1 MPAGARAGSRFG
13 QYELRRLLGV
23 GGMGEVYEAYDT
35 VRDRVVAL
43 KLLAVELAG
52 SPTYVERFRRES
64 RTAARLQEP
73 HVIPVHDWGEV
84 DGVLYI
90 DMRLVRGR
98 DLKAHLHERGPLTPA
113 QAVAVVEQIA
123 AALDAAHESGL
134 VHRDIKPA
142 NILLTGDFFA
152 YLVDFGIAHT
162 DSDAQ
167 LTVTGSAIGSFAYMA
182 PERFEHDAAVTTSA
196 DIYALACVLYES
208 LTGRIPFTTD
218 SNLATIRAHMLTPPP
233 RPSHRPGV
241 PASFDRVIATGMA
254 KDVPD
259 RYISA
264 GQLAR
269 AARAALLGA
278 DPGDA
283 TRATPPG
290 PPPAPPR
297 AHPTRVQD
305 PSGPFATPTGVRPAG
320 AGTAG
325 AGTASAGTA
334 SAGTAGAGAAGAAP
348 AGVGPAG
355 SRPAGV
361 GSAGSGPTGGG
372 PAGSGPTG
380 GGPAG
385 SGPVAGGPE
394 GFRPGGVD
402 HTPRPGAG
410 RAPGARDSPERPGAG
425 PVRGSDALGR
435 QPAAAEQVPGPA
447 GYGPPPG
454 GVGRITRQG
463 GAAGSEFGGQP
474 ARSGEYRT
482 PPGDYARSD
491 TRSAPAPGG
500 APARAPGE
508 YDVTLHRASGYS
520 APIPLARPEHPSAPL
535 PLPPRERGSM
545 PLIVGMLAAVV
556 VLLLAAVGWLLL
568 SGGGDGPG
576 GSGGTSEIAQPG
588 QSTGPGRPTAVV
600 PTTLAPFTGSV
611 SGSDAQGFVGTAG
624 ARCNADNPAMA
635 VGRTASSRIVVC
647 RTGAGRFYY
656 KGVRISDGAGIALDD
671 PVPDGSGGYTVVN
684 PVDDTRYRITPSA
697 LTISRD
703 GATLA
708 DEAMIEYS
716 YRG

>member
-1 MPAGARAGSRFG
+1 MPAGARAGTRFG

-98 DLKAHLHERGPLTPA
+98 DLKAHLHERGPLTPE

-142 NILLTGDFFA
+142 NILLTGELFA

-162 DSDAQ
+162 ESDAQ

-196 DIYALACVLYES
+196 DVYALACVLYES
-208 LTGRIPFTTD
+208 LTGEIPFTTD

-259 RYISA
+259 RYATA

-269 AARAALLGA
+269 AARAALLRA
-278 DPGDA
+278 DPADT

-290 PPPAPPR
+290 PR
-297 AHPTRVQD
+297 STRVQD
-305 PSGPFATPTGVRPAG
+305 PSGPFATPAGPRPPGPGAPGHPSYPGQGGTPAARGFTARPGIEPAPG
-320 AGTAG
+320 AGG
-325 AGTASAGTA
+325 RG
-334 SAGTAGAGAAGAAP
+334 
-348 AGVGPAG
+348 
-355 SRPAGV
+355 
-361 GSAGSGPTGGG
+361 
-372 PAGSGPTG
+372 
-380 GGPAG
+380 
-385 SGPVAGGPE
+385 
-394 GFRPGGVD
+394 
-402 HTPRPGAG
+402 PRPGA
-410 RAPGARDSPERPGAG
+410 A
-425 PVRGSDALGR
+425 
-435 QPAAAEQVPGPA
+435 
-447 GYGPPPG
+447 
-454 GVGRITRQG
+454 G
-463 GAAGSEFGGQP
+463 GAAQFGASRTPGDRTGLP
-474 ARSGEYRT
+474 GESRT
-482 PPGDYARSD
+482 PPGDYAGQAGETRMPPAPRTD
-491 TRSAPAPGG
+491 TRSAHFSGTRAQTAGYPPAAGT
-500 APARAPGE
+500 PGE

-520 APIPLARPEHPSAPL
+520 GPTPLARPEHPSAPL

-545 PLIVGMLAAVV
+545 PLVVGMLAAVV

-568 SGGGDGPG
+568 SGNGDGPG

-588 QSTGPGRPTAVV
+588 QSTAPGRPT
-600 PTTLAPFTGSV
+600 TTLAPFNGSV
-611 SGSDAQGFVGTAG
+611 SGTDAQGFTAAG
-624 ARCNADNPAMA
+624 ARCNADDPAMA
-635 VGRTASSRIVVC
+635 VGRTASSRVVVC

-656 KGVRISDGAGIALDD
+656 KGVRISDGAGITLDD
-671 PVPDGSGGYTVVN
+671 PVPDGTGGYTVVN
-684 PVDDTRYRITPSA
+684 QVDGTRYRVTATA
-697 LTISRD
+697 LTITRD
-703 GATLA
+703 GASLA
-708 DEAMIEYS
+708 NEAMVEYA